1 MKRKIYYKT
10 AYDTSGR
17 ICGYVQAGDYI
28 DFYIITKRQ
37 YDRALKNRTIGGDA
51 NVIFETE
58 KPVYILGI
66 DL

>member
-1 MKRKIYYKT
+1 MKKKIYYRT
-10 AYDTSGR
+10 AYDTTEK

-28 DFYIITKRQ
+28 DFYLITKRQ
-37 YDRALKNRTIGGDA
+37 YDRALKKRTIGGIA
-51 NVIFETE
+51 SLIFECE